1 MICQKKSVRDAK
13 MLDELEQG
21 LPRVIKDRS
30 R

>member
-1 MICQKKSVRDAK
+1 MIHQKKSARDDK
-13 MLDELEQG
+13 MSDELEQG